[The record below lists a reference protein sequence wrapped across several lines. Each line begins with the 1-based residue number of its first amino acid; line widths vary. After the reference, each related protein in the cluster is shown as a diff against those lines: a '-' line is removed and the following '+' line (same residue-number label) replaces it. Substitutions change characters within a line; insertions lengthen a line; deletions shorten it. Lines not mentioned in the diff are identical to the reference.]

1 MYYIP
6 VLVYYVYELSIFGT
20 SLIQQQHQF
29 EKISKNEEKFCYE
42 LHVYTFGV
50 QNIKDIE
57 VSVPHDQ
64 EMFGVCVHH
73 QFIPAWS
80 MQINTK
86 TGLHY

>member
-1 MYYIP
+1 MNYMYI
-6 VLVYYVYELSIFGT
+6 
-20 SLIQQQHQF
+20 
-29 EKISKNEEKFCYE
+29 
-42 LHVYTFGV
+42 YTFGV

-57 VSVPHDQ
+57 VSIPHDQ

-86 TGLHY
+86 TGLQY

>member
-1 MYYIP
+1 MYMNYQFLAHHWYNNNINLKKLVKMGKNFVMNYMYI
-6 VLVYYVYELSIFGT
+6 
-20 SLIQQQHQF
+20 
-29 EKISKNEEKFCYE
+29 
-42 LHVYTFGV
+42 YTFGV

-86 TGLHY
+86 TGLQY